1 MSNTKQPTKKFGAD
15 RNWDVIGSKPFASS
29 RTPKPKKKKETNNG

>member
-15 RNWDVIGSKPFASS
+15 RNWDVIGSKLFASS
-29 RTPKPKKKKETNNG
+29 RTPKPKKKKESNNG